1 MLGTEAV
8 VLGSP
13 QGSVGWGGGLLG
25 LEKWNPVH
33 LRDLEDLLVLKK
45 STSWEIVISHVQI
58 PPQSTSVSL
67 SYITPPTHVLLLLT
81 LLPLPF
87 LQAPDSLHQTSPHPY
102 PPPHF
107 VHAPPASSI
116 LSPAKPC
123 PHAQPWPL
131 SSAPPLTDAGPPL
144 LPLRALQRRS
154 THRQGVPQ
162 PLLWWPCDSPSLG
175 DSRQMWAGQHC
186 VAQGMFTCFT
196 KLGCVPPHCNGPAR
210 RSWRNLK
217 ATCLVLHNAVS

>member
-13 QGSVGWGGGLLG
+13 QGSVGRGGGLLG

-87 LQAPDSLHQTSPHPY
+87 LQTPDSLHQTSPHPY
-102 PPPHF
+102 PPPRF
-107 VHAPPASSI
+107 VHALPASSI

-144 LPLRALQRRS
+144 LLSGHSSAAALTGRACPS
-154 THRQGVPQ
+154 
-162 PLLWWPCDSPSLG
+162 PCSG
-175 DSRQMWAGQHC
+175 GH
-186 VAQGMFTCFT
+186 VT
-196 KLGCVPPHCNGPAR
+196 
-210 RSWRNLK
+210 
-217 ATCLVLHNAVS
+217 VLHWVTAGKCGLASTA